1 MFHTI
6 FLNTDRLNILYYDK
20 YHNCKNCNYPKRTNS
35 QRNDHSTLTDHGG
48 KRYLLICYIMLIVV
62 CRLWYLLICYI
73 SIWLCLRCLDSI
85 LRIILSVRH
94 YCVCGICSICS
105 SVICRSCCN
114 GCPGCICSSCG
125 CLPQYCHLLHFRRQP
140 CWMQPLNIQN

>member
-35 QRNDHSTLTDHGG
+35 QRNDHSTLTNHGG

-62 CRLWYLLICYI
+62 CRLRYLLICYI
-73 SIWLCLRCLDSI
+73 SIGCA
-85 LRIILSVRH
+85 
-94 YCVCGICSICS
+94 CGAWI
-105 SVICRSCCN
+105 
-114 GCPGCICSSCG
+114 PSCG
-125 CLPQYCHLLHFRRQP
+125 SFCPSGTIVFAAFAPSAAPLFAAPAALPAALAAPAAFAAP
-140 CWMQPLNIQN
+140 AAA